1 MLPRPKLATASP
13 QGVHGSGFVM
23 ATEAELTEPA
33 GKAAAPAGL
42 GWLGGH
48 ALTKAT
54 LAVARRARTLAQSAT
69 AGPSDSWERSDR
81 ADRSIAISL
90 NVMALVDDAAA
101 GILLSQLIYWTRRGV
116 DVIDRDGWV
125 HKTAAEWEHETGM
138 SWKVQRRARAKL
150 ERLGLLEERK
160 RTMPARLE
168 FRLKLAALGQLLAQ
182 RSDVEIGVL
191 DLATFTSM
199 DAPLVERLL
208 GRGFLYR
215 SALARVFPVHSAM
228 MCSRLLAGL
237 KLPTAGEPAARHGAA
252 RLVAMHRERWRSE
265 TGLSRDQ
272 WQTARRNLLDA
283 QVLIERKHNFPR
295 RVDLAVDLDGLAQA
309 LAQGGKLPLGRAG
322 FGEAGLDRAKQVGG
336 NGHRP
341 IPPSLPRQA
350 NTESPDPADKDR
362 PIQPLVIARSHLYYR
377 VDDLDDPQLHPPRE
391 RQAGNGGF
399 RSFGSGGGGWVGTG
413 YSGLKIAF
421 GQPDASGQKT
431 GLPGQTA
438 NSRMATQA
446 ATLPE
451 QAEPPAVALGTLV
464 WPKCFTEEDRDQA
477 GRHMAGLDRAKQQEL
492 LDEIDWL
499 HRGDKPVRS
508 PVALTRTLV
517 KRIVSDTFV
526 PDGAHRVA
534 AARRQAA
541 EEEQRLRAEAAARA
555 ERAPRPREPLTPDA
569 EAARQR
575 LKELSEQA
583 KRGRVA

>member
-1 MLPRPKLATASP
+1 MLPRPKPATASP
-13 QGVHGSGFVM
+13 QGVHGRGFVM
-23 ATEAELTEPA
+23 ATEVDLERGA
-33 GKAAAPAGL
+33 GVAG
-42 GWLGGH
+42 GM
-48 ALTKAT
+48 TKAT
-54 LAVARRARTLAQSAT
+54 VAVARRARTLA
-69 AGPSDSWERSDR
+69 GPDVPSQRDRWERPDR
-81 ADRSIAISL
+81 ADRSIAVSL

-116 DVIDRDGWV
+116 DVLDRDGWV
-125 HKTAAEWEHETGM
+125 HKTATEWEHETGM
-138 SWKVQRRARAKL
+138 SWKVQRRARANL
-150 ERLGLLEERK
+150 EKLGLLEERK

-199 DAPLVERLL
+199 EAPLVERLL

-237 KLPTAGEPAARHGAA
+237 KLPTPGEPAARLGPG
-252 RLVAMHRERWRSE
+252 RLVAMHREQWRRE

-283 QVLIERKHNFPR
+283 QVLVERKHNFPR
-295 RVDLAVDLDGLAQA
+295 RVDLAVDLDGLARA
-309 LAQGGKLPLGRAG
+309 MAQDSKLR

-336 NGHRP
+336 IGHHP
-341 IPPSLPRQA
+341 IPPNLSQQPSAESL
-350 NTESPDPADKDR
+350 DPADKDR
-362 PIQPLVIARSHLYYR
+362 PIQPLVIAQSRLYYR
-377 VDDLDDPQLHPPRE
+377 VDDLDDPQLHPPRGNAA
-391 RQAGNGGF
+391 RNGGF
-399 RSFGSGGGGWVGTG
+399 GSFGSSGGGWAGSG
-413 YSGLKIAF
+413 YSELKIAF
-421 GQPDASGQKT
+421 GLVDAPGPHGQKT
-431 GLPGQTA
+431 GWPDQTA
-438 NSRMATQA
+438 VSQPPTQA
-446 ATLPE
+446 AVLP
-451 QAEPPAVALGTLV
+451 AEAAPPAVALGTLV

-517 KRIVSDTFV
+517 KRIVSNSFV
-526 PDGAHRVA
+526 PEGAHRVA

-541 EEEQRLRAEAAARA
+541 EEEQRLLAEAAARA
-555 ERAPRPREPLTPDA
+555 EPAPRPREPLTPEA

-575 LKELSEQA
+575 LKELSDLA

>member
-13 QGVHGSGFVM
+13 QGAHGRGFAM
-23 ATEAELTEPA
+23 ATEVDL
-33 GKAAAPAGL
+33 AAPVGQAGSQAGIGAL
-42 GWLGGH
+42 GDD

-54 LAVARRARTLAQSAT
+54 AAVARRARTLAQPVA
-69 AGPSDSWERSDR
+69 AGPSERWERSDR
-81 ADRSIAISL
+81 ADRSIAVSL

-116 DVIDRDGWV
+116 DVLDRDGWV
-125 HKTAAEWEHETGM
+125 HKTATEWEHETGM

-191 DLATFTSM
+191 DLTTFTSM
-199 DAPLVERLL
+199 DAPVVERLL

-237 KLPTAGEPAARHGAA
+237 KLPAAGEPASSHGAG
-252 RLVAMHRERWRSE
+252 RLVVMHREQWRRE
-265 TGLSRDQ
+265 TGLSRDH

-283 QVLIERKHNFPR
+283 QVLVERKHNFPR
-295 RVDLAVDLDGLAQA
+295 RVDLAVDLDGLARA
-309 LAQGGKLPLGRAG
+309 LARGAKLR

-350 NTESPDPADKDR
+350 STESPDPADRDR
-362 PIQPLVIARSHLYYR
+362 PIQPLVIAQSRLYYG
-377 VDDLDDPQLHPPRE
+377 VDDLDDQQLHPPHG
-391 RQAGNGGF
+391 RQTAGNGGF
-399 RSFGSGGGGWVGTG
+399 GSFGCGGGGWVESG

-421 GQPDASGQKT
+421 GPPGASGQKT
-431 GLPGQTA
+431 GWPGQTA
-438 NSRMATQA
+438 NSRLDSHA
-446 ATLPE
+446 ASLPTE
-451 QAEPPAVALGTLV
+451 AGPPAVALGTLV

-541 EEEQRLRAEAAARA
+541 EEEQRLRAEAAARS
-555 ERAPRPREPLTPDA
+555 EPAPRPREPLTPEA

-575 LKELSEQA
+575 LKGLSDQA